1 MDSVTQFT
9 LGAAVSVAVMRRR
22 MPVWQSALWGGLCG
36 TLPDLDALIDHGNA
50 LSNMLLHRAH
60 SHALIWQTAATPVI
74 AGILMVT
81 HRVGRSRPAALSPAR
96 EAPQWR
102 HWCLMVWLVLITHAL
117 LDGLTIYGTQL
128 ARPLSDSAYGLG
140 SIFIIDPLYTV
151 PLLAGVLISSLSRS
165 PHGLRSNTIGLILSS
180 LYLAWSAAA
189 QLYVTQ
195 QVEASLAANGARP
208 TRSHMLVTPTP
219 FNTVLWRVVV
229 MHQDRY
235 DEGFYSLL
243 DGRRPVRF
251 SSYPI
256 DPALRS
262 EAMALA
268 SVKALNTFSDG
279 FTRID
284 EQAGV
289 IRITDLRMGQ
299 EPAYVFSFVVAQ
311 RGSALTETPPRAV
324 GGRGGVPI
332 AQALDWLWRRAAGA
346 DIDPPR

>member
-60 SHALIWQTAATPVI
+60 SHALIWQTAATPAI
-74 AGILMVT
+74 AGACMLM
-81 HRVGRSRPAALSPAR
+81 HRVRRPHPPTLDPLRA
-96 EAPQWR
+96 APQWG

-117 LDGLTIYGTQL
+117 LDGMTIYGTQL

-151 PLLAGVLISSLSRS
+151 PLLAGVVISSLSRS
-165 PHGLRSNTIGLILSS
+165 PHGLRSNTVGLILSS

-195 QVEASLAANGARP
+195 QVESDLAANGARP
-208 TRSHMLVTPTP
+208 PRSHLLVTPTP

-229 MHQDRY
+229 MRDDRY
-235 DEGFYSLL
+235 EEGFYSLF

-262 EAMALA
+262 EAMELA
-268 SVKALNTFSDG
+268 SVKALKTFSDG

-284 EQAGV
+284 EHSGGL
-289 IRITDLRMGQ
+289 RITDLRMGQ

-311 RGSALTETPPRAV
+311 RGSALAETPPRAV
-324 GGRGGVPI
+324 GGRGNVPI
-332 AQALDWLWRRAAGA
+332 TQALDWLWRRAAGA